1 MLLASQHSHLLPSD
15 FSRCAVSG
23 DTAVCVVLQGC
34 LSFLLS
40 VVSPNSQN
48 NCFQK
53 FLSQHYLPLELHK
66 VNTSLVHSPHHM
78 RVPTVSVC
86 AFSVGSRFKRYDHL
100 VCYFCL
106 SVYTFYIYMNWN
118 QWGFPFARDQLG
130 SIPNNFMSLFLEFLW
145 FCFPSW
151 TAAGFVAF
159 FWFSLKSKGETHH
172 WVVSVKPVTFSGLDD
187 LCTTSSRQGVASRK
201 LETCTFHVL
210 LRQ

>member
-1 MLLASQHSHLLPSD
+1 MQRFKPPLVLASAQKLPPEASWHRFAWPISFCRCNAQVVHYMYLHIIAHNDKPMRPVINQHGAGRALLLASQHSHLVPSD

-66 VNTSLVHSPHHM
+66 GNTSLVHSPHHM
-78 RVPTVSVC
+78 CVPTVSVC

-118 QWGFPFARDQLG
+118 Q
-130 SIPNNFMSLFLEFLW
+130 
-145 FCFPSW
+145 
-151 TAAGFVAF
+151 
-159 FWFSLKSKGETHH
+159 
-172 WVVSVKPVTFSGLDD
+172 
-187 LCTTSSRQGVASRK
+187 
-201 LETCTFHVL
+201 
-210 LRQ
+210 